1 MKNISLNFYG
11 EEVVIECPKDYVSL
25 KKQIAKQYELSLSDT
40 LEIDISYIKNDQKK
54 LIKSEI
60 DFKTFLHSRVP
71 KLNLDINESS
81 QLYQKS
87 LLDLQNKAKD
97 DLIQLEMLKKQ
108 KEENKKKQEKENEE
122 TKKKIDDLNKQIK
135 EIGQQKLEYVKSI
148 KKMMRGPRNKEKE
161 LVTKITKLGN
171 EIGAPLVFKLP
182 EKGPLPIK
190 GETEKEKKLLD
201 LIKKNTDCLNVQEQ
215 LYVTPRKNM
224 IDMDKQIKEIN
235 KKCLGI
241 IKLSQKEMMA
251 LKKEENDL
259 IRQII
264 SLEKKLGLNVDEKKP
279 MKKFGFYIPK
289 KVDIK
294 TVPKDDQK
302 ETMKLK
308 APIIKPKAQLVI
320 PKLPSRKSERMK
332 NVEDVLSNLKANI
345 KSSVEKEITKA
356 NNEIKKIRE
365 EAKKNNYELKAEDK
379 NYLEKCE
386 KDNSKAIAKV
396 DEWIEFIYNH
406 TDEIIESLEAQNKTN
421 FKKFD
426 EIEKRIEG
434 ESSTKLCGSNPE
446 KKKVVHPGVFC
457 SGCKQ
462 AIVGIRYKCAVC
474 KNFDFCEKCE
484 EKSQGEHGHPFLKI
498 NRPDLCPLEIKC
510 SLSKEQ

>member
-25 KKQIAKQYELSLSDT
+25 KKQIAKQFELSLSDT
-40 LEIDISYIKNDQKK
+40 LEMDISYTKNDQKK
-54 LIKSEI
+54 LIKSEV
-60 DFKTFLHSRVP
+60 DFKTFLHSRVQ
-71 KLNLDINESS
+71 KINLDINESS
-81 QLYQKS
+81 QIYQKS

-97 DLIQLEMLKKQ
+97 DLAQLEMLKKQ

-182 EKGPLPIK
+182 EKGDLPIK

-201 LIKKNTDCLNVQEQ
+201 LIKRNTDCLNVQEQ

-241 IKLSQKEMMA
+241 IKVSQKEMMA

-264 SLEKKLGLNVDEKKP
+264 SLEKKLGLDVDEKKP

-294 TVPKDDQK
+294 TVPKDEQK
-302 ETMKLK
+302 DTMKLK
-308 APIIKPKAQLVI
+308 APITKPKAQLVI
-320 PKLPSRKSERMK
+320 PKLPSRKNERMK
-332 NVEDVLSNLKANI
+332 NVEEVLNNLKTNI
-345 KSSVEKEITKA
+345 KSSVEKEIEKA
-356 NNEIKKIRE
+356 NNEIKKIRD

-379 NYLEKCE
+379 NL
-386 KDNSKAIAKV
+386 
-396 DEWIEFIYNH
+396 
-406 TDEIIESLEAQNKTN
+406 
-421 FKKFD
+421 
-426 EIEKRIEG
+426 
-434 ESSTKLCGSNPE
+434 
-446 KKKVVHPGVFC
+446 
-457 SGCKQ
+457 
-462 AIVGIRYKCAVC
+462 
-474 KNFDFCEKCE
+474 
-484 EKSQGEHGHPFLKI
+484 
-498 NRPDLCPLEIKC
+498 
-510 SLSKEQ
+510 